1 MLPSP
6 LLQSFLESEPQS
18 YATASD
24 DAKFYELPARM
35 LLMICDELN
44 DAGFDLP
51 ALWPGDHL
59 ELEFANVGVITLIAA
74 TVH

>member
-1 MLPSP
+1 
-6 LLQSFLESEPQS
+6 
-18 YATASD
+18 
-24 DAKFYELPARM
+24 M

-51 ALWPGDHL
+51 ALWPGDYL
-59 ELEFANVGVITLIAA
+59 ELEFSGVGLVVLVPA

>member
-6 LLQSFLESEPQS
+6 LLQTYLESERHTF
-18 YATASD
+18 ATSSED
-24 DAKFYELPARM
+24 EKIFELPARM

-51 ALWPGDHL
+51 QLWPGDHL
-59 ELEFANVGVITLIAA
+59 ELTFTGIGHVTLKPA

>member
-6 LLQSFLESEPQS
+6 LLQSFLESERRTF
-18 YATASD
+18 ATASD

-51 ALWPGDHL
+51 ALWPGDYL
-59 ELEFANVGVITLIAA
+59 ELEFSGVGLVVLVPA